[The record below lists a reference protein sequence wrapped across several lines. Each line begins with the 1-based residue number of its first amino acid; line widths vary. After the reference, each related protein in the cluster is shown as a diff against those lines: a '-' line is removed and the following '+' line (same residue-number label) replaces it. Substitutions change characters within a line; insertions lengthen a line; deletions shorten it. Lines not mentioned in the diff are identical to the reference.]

1 MHWQIRCIK
10 ILRLNSL
17 LKTSWEKR
25 KGKFYRQYRP
35 SIKRCPLAA
44 GTTYTNWKMPL
55 EKTRLKEIES
65 VAQRTNPGAGGFY
78 DNFGSPASWARI
90 KSDVSWSNDP
100 GSLISPRVS
109 FGLGLKDYFDWM
121 QNDQE
126 ERHNIEFAPKAWMSQ
141 ATTLYDQPLI
151 IVYDHLDPQSSYVI
165 RVTYTGRFNSKWND
179 GWWDSCPRLYK
190 TGIQPVYEFAV
201 PPEAVAD
208 GVVEFKW
215 GLRKWWQGFAGR
227 WNLDNQH

>member
-1 MHWQIRCIK
+1 
-10 ILRLNSL
+10 
-17 LKTSWEKR
+17 
-25 KGKFYRQYRP
+25 
-35 SIKRCPLAA
+35 
-44 GTTYTNWKMPL
+44 MPL

-165 RVTYTGRFNSKWND
+165 RVTYTGTFQLKNEND
-179 GWWDSCPRLYK
+179 G
-190 TGIQPVYEFAV
+190 
-201 PPEAVAD
+201 
-208 GVVEFKW
+208 
-215 GLRKWWQGFAGR
+215 
-227 WNLDNQH
+227 